1 MEDRSDP
8 LAMPMLGWHD
18 RREADIV
25 IVGAG
30 IAGLAFALRLSE
42 RLQVIVVTKG
52 SLGESNTRYAQG
64 GLAAAVGSDD
74 HPDLHFQDTMTAGA
88 GLCDEDAV
96 RVLVDGAPDAVRWLL
111 DRGAQFDVEY
121 GKLALGREAAHSRRR
136 VLHAGG
142 DATGAEIERA
152 LVARLR
158 SRPRVTILE
167 HTMATDLLVTDR
179 GTCAGVIVQTGKGC
193 DRTLLSARITV
204 LANGGAG
211 QLWAVTSNPQGA
223 TGDGIA
229 MAMRAGL
236 RVADLEFTQF
246 HPTVLTGNGYEP
258 FLVSEAVRGEGA
270 YLRSAAGER
279 FMLAD
284 HPLAELAPRDVVA
297 RSIQR
302 QMAIDSDKPV
312 YLDLRHL
319 NPGLVRM
326 RFPTIAERLHHY
338 GLDLSTDLIPV
349 APAAH
354 YFIGGVVANTVGE
367 TSMDGLLA
375 LGEVSCTGVHGAN
388 RLASNSL
395 LEGLVFG
402 LRAADQIN
410 ESTIE
415 GTRLGDHPVVNPPND
430 GMVESALD
438 DGSVIEVKRSIQQIM
453 SSDVAVVR
461 SAASLDDA
469 LARLSAFETDPSLL
483 QGTRHAFELRNLLL
497 LAREVASAA
506 LEREESRG
514 GHYREDFPNPQHA
527 LDGRHQVVRLDR
539 GAFLRS
545 FLPLHAPAAI
555 EHTR

>member
-1 MEDRSDP
+1 
-8 LAMPMLGWHD
+8 
-18 RREADIV
+18 
-25 IVGAG
+25 
-30 IAGLAFALRLSE
+30 
-42 RLQVIVVTKG
+42 
-52 SLGESNTRYAQG
+52 
-64 GLAAAVGSDD
+64 
-74 HPDLHFQDTMTAGA
+74 
-88 GLCDEDAV
+88 
-96 RVLVDGAPDAVRWLL
+96 
-111 DRGAQFDVEY
+111 
-121 GKLALGREAAHSRRR
+121 
-136 VLHAGG
+136 
-142 DATGAEIERA
+142 
-152 LVARLR
+152 
-158 SRPRVTILE
+158 
-167 HTMATDLLVTDR
+167 
-179 GTCAGVIVQTGKGC
+179 
-193 DRTLLSARITV
+193 
-204 LANGGAG
+204 
-211 QLWAVTSNPQGA
+211 
-223 TGDGIA
+223 
-229 MAMRAGL
+229 
-236 RVADLEFTQF
+236 
-246 HPTVLTGNGYEP
+246 
-258 FLVSEAVRGEGA
+258 
-270 YLRSAAGER
+270 
-279 FMLAD
+279 MLAD

-367 TSMDGLLA
+367 TLMDGLLA

-415 GTRLGDHPVVNPPND
+415 QTRLGDHPVVNPPND

-514 GHYREDFPNPQHA
+514 GHYREDFPNLQHA